1 MMRWW
6 QWGFLAGMI
15 LSVLGC
21 GGQSGK
27 VDLDQYMGEMRAK
40 PTGKIESLPEF
51 KPYEA
56 FAYQAAGM
64 RSPFEPPVI
73 LKSGNQQIN
82 SNVKPD
88 LAREKGFLEQFD
100 IESISLVGSISNE
113 DGLWGLVRS
122 SEGVHR
128 VKEGDYLG
136 RNHGRIDYIDEQELR
151 VIEIIPAGNDL
162 WIERPRSL
170 ILGGQ

>member
-1 MMRWW
+1 MKGW
-6 QWGFLAGMI
+6 QWSVLVAAM

-21 GGQSGK
+21 GGQTGK
-27 VDLDQYMGEMRAK
+27 SDLDQYMKEMRAR
-40 PTGKIESLPEF
+40 PTGKIEPLPEF

-56 FAYQAAGM
+56 FAYRAAGM
-64 RSPFEPPVI
+64 RSPFELPVV
-73 LKSGNQQIN
+73 LKANLQQLN
-82 SNVKPD
+82 KNVKPD
-88 LAREKGFLEQFD
+88 LNRDKDYLEQFD

-128 VKEGDYLG
+128 VKVGDYMG
-136 RNHGRIDYIDEQELR
+136 RNHGRIDYIDERELR
-151 VIEIIPAGNDL
+151 VLEIVPAGEDF

-170 ILGGQ
+170 VLGGQ

>member
-1 MMRWW
+1 MMKRW
-6 QWGFLAGMI
+6 QWGFLAGVM
-15 LSVLGC
+15 LSVAGC

-27 VDLDQYMGEMRAK
+27 TDIDQYMREMRAR
-40 PTGKIESLPEF
+40 PTGKIEPLPEF
-51 KPYEA
+51 KPYEM

-73 LKSGNQQIN
+73 LNSNSHQIN
-82 SNVKPD
+82 SNVKPN
-88 LAREKGFLEQFD
+88 LTREKSFLEQFD

-113 DGLWGLVRS
+113 DGLWGLVRT

-128 VKEGDYLG
+128 VKAGDYMG

-151 VIEIIPAGNDL
+151 VIEIIPAGDNL